1 MKVNVYN
8 VDKEVEESAVEIKLG
23 QLKQEFNEDHVVY
36 LVSKYQAAK
45 KRAGTASTKTRS
57 TVSGGGA
64 KPYKQKG
71 TGRARRGTSRSPLR
85 RGGAV
90 AHGPQPRSFEHKL
103 NSKLVKNAFASVFS
117 KKESSTVL
125 INYNQNALLKA
136 STLEKFLGSKNNP
149 QRVVVIV
156 DNTESPLFKAA
167 RNINQCRCFAVNSVD
182 LEDLFNSD
190 LVLLDSAT
198 VNAFERFN

>member
-103 NSKLVKNAFASVFS
+103 NSKLVKNAFASIFS
-117 KKESSTVL
+117 KKESLTVL

-167 RNINQCRCFAVNSVD
+167 RNINQCRCFAVNTVD

>member
-23 QLKQEFNEDHVVY
+23 ELKQDFNEDHVVY

-125 INYNQNALLKA
+125 INYSQSALLKA
-136 STLEKFLGSKNNP
+136 STLERFLGSKNNP